1 MGRHGLTCETVLRCA
16 VLLHLRQASYR
27 ELAFALVDSVSAQ
40 RFARLDPAR
49 RPPGKSVLQAT
60 VGAIGAATWETV
72 DRRLLDAA
80 RDGGVE
86 TGDAVRID
94 STVTETHIL
103 EPSDSRLLFD
113 GVRVLTRL
121 LREAQDEL
129 GAAAIDFH
137 DHRRGRPAA
146 GAGGRLATRRRA
158 APRPTGSCCV

>member
-1 MGRHGLTCETVLRCA
+1 MRANHTAQNSLFDPQAIDHPIADDLEGASRWLDAHPELLDAVAADLDGASGSGMGRHGLTCETVLRCA

-86 TGDAVRID
+86 TGDA
-94 STVTETHIL
+94 
-103 EPSDSRLLFD
+103 
-113 GVRVLTRL
+113 
-121 LREAQDEL
+121 
-129 GAAAIDFH
+129 
-137 DHRRGRPAA
+137 
-146 GAGGRLATRRRA
+146 
-158 APRPTGSCCV
+158 C